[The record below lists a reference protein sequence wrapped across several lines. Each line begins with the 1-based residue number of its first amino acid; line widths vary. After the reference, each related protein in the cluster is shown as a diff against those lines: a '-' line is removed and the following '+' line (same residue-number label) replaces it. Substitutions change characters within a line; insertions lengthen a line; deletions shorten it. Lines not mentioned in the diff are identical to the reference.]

1 MLNKSQAEVVADT
14 MLAGER
20 AGKKRAG
27 NARAKRIP
35 WYLRSSELALLSPYR
50 QAEFVYAANQQVRWS
65 YFFYGTLIL
74 LLAVFV
80 VAWHWMP
87 RNLVALF
94 VPSFLGCAF
103 IIRTVF
109 VRRELAILLSGPPEI

>member
-1 MLNKSQAEVVADT
+1 MLNKSQAEVVADA

-20 AGKKRAG
+20 AGKKGAG

-50 QAEFVYAANQQVRWS
+50 QAELVYAANQQVRWS

-87 RNLVALF
+87 HNLVALL
-94 VPSFLGCAF
+94 VPSFPGCAF
-103 IIRTVF
+103 IIRAAF
-109 VRRELAILLSGPPEI
+109 VRRELAMLLSGPPEI